1 MATQNIRNQR
11 GSLGTLLLAL
21 IIPILFGI
29 GAFGLD
35 MAHYSAVKG
44 ELQKAVDAAALAG
57 AASLVE
63 EPDQCENHALSVAE
77 MNTADGRPV
86 SNLSDSTTVTV
97 EVMPCSDTEV
107 GYVTVTANMA
117 IRHMFAPIFGREW
130 DIVTTSSRAGTYGTL
145 TQIAADHAFPLAV
158 SIDTVVS
165 K

>member
-1 MATQNIRNQR
+1 MLTQLRSQR
-11 GSLGTLLLAL
+11 GSLGTLILAV
-21 IIPILFGI
+21 IIPISFGI
-29 GAFGLD
+29 GAFALD

-63 EPDQCENHALSVAE
+63 EPDQCENHALIVAE
-77 MNTADGRPV
+77 MNNADGKAV

-97 EVMPCSDTEV
+97 EVLPCTDTSV
-107 GYVTVTANMA
+107 GYVTVTASMA
-117 IRHMFAPIFGREW
+117 IRHMFAPIFGRAT
-130 DIVTTSSRAGTYGTL
+130 DTITTSSRAGTYGTL

-165 K
+165 N

>member
-1 MATQNIRNQR
+1 MATQLRNQR
-11 GSLGTLLLAL
+11 RSLGTLLLAV
-21 IIPILFGI
+21 IIPISFGI
-29 GAFGLD
+29 GALALD

-63 EPDQCENHALSVAE
+63 EPEKCEDHALVVAE
-77 MNTADGRPV
+77 MNSADGRAV

-97 EVMPCSDTEV
+97 EVMPCTDTDV
-107 GYVTVTANMA
+107 GYVKVTANMA
-117 IRHMFAPIFGREW
+117 IRFMFAPIFGRES
-130 DIVTTSSRAGTYGTL
+130 DLITTTSRAGTYGTL